1 LAAAL
6 LCSTGGAPA
15 PGAQDVIDP
24 SSVVVTPL
32 DNAYFARLEAETY

>member
-1 LAAAL
+1 V
-6 LCSTGGAPA
+6 GGAQA

-24 SSVVVTPL
+24 ILGGTPL